1 MATAAAATP
10 AARAGESSAQATA
23 TTSAAT
29 AKPVYRVLGGSTAS
43 RATGAA
49 TGRCCLRGGVGGG
62 RLGLV
67 WVSLHGERQ
76 NISRFEFFSVAT
88 SLSTSY
94 ASSELV
100 RSKEAANASGT
111 KELACG
117 ELFMRTAS
125 KQLDSGRWQRF
136 TALLVIGALRGTAAL
151 EQRP

>member
-29 AKPVYRVLGGSTAS
+29 ALAYHWVLLGGSTA
-43 RATGAA
+43 ATGAA
-49 TGRCCLRGGVGGG
+49 TGVGCLRGGVGGG

-76 NISRFEFFSVAT
+76 NISRLELFCVAT

-94 ASSELV
+94 ASYELV
-100 RSKEAANASGT
+100 RSQLFAP
-111 KELACG
+111 ELLAG
-117 ELFMRTAS
+117 S
-125 KQLDSGRWQRF
+125 
-136 TALLVIGALRGTAAL
+136 
-151 EQRP
+151 

>member
-29 AKPVYRVLGGSTAS
+29 AGPYHRVLGGSTAA

-49 TGRCCLRGGVGGG
+49 TGLCCLRGGVGGG

-76 NISRFEFFSVAT
+76 NMARSRRVRGAFFRAAT
-88 SLSTSY
+88 LEST
-94 ASSELV
+94 
-100 RSKEAANASGT
+100 
-111 KELACG
+111 
-117 ELFMRTAS
+117 F
-125 KQLDSGRWQRF
+125 
-136 TALLVIGALRGTAAL
+136 
-151 EQRP
+151 